1 MSTAKRFF
9 FDPEVGSTKW
19 TRRQLRAIPAGKT
32 LLDAGAGECRYKPD
46 CAHLKYTSQD
56 FAQYDGE
63 GDQVGLQTKK
73 WDNSHL
79 DIVSDITAI
88 PVEDRSFD
96 AVLCTEVLEHVPRPD
111 LAITEFSRILKPGG
125 KLIITAPFCSQTH
138 FAPYHFCTGFNV
150 YWYQE
155 MLRANGLKM
164 ISAEPNGNYFNSVFL
179 ELLRSPLVLKRYS
192 RLGVLSLLLYLVT
205 LPAAVIFF
213 PLSCLIKGSEK
224 QLTFG
229 YHVLA
234 EKI

>member
-1 MSTAKRFF
+1 MTKRFF

-19 TRRQLRAIPAGKT
+19 ACRQLAAIPAGQSI
-32 LLDAGAGECRYKPD
+32 LDAGAGECRYKPA
-46 CAHLKYTSQD
+46 CAHLKYISQD

-79 DIVSDITAI
+79 DIVSDIASI
-88 PVEDRSFD
+88 PVEDGSFD
-96 AVLCTEVLEHVPRPD
+96 NILCTEVLEHVPRPD
-111 LAITEFSRILKPGG
+111 EAIREFSRILKPGG

-155 MLRANGLKM
+155 MLRSNKLKM

-179 ELLRSPLVLKRYS
+179 ELLRSPFVLKRYS
-192 RLGVLSLLLYLVT
+192 RLGVFSMLLYLVA
-205 LPAAVIFF
+205 LPAAVIYF
-213 PLSCLIKGSEK
+213 PLAFLAKGSDK

-234 EKI
+234 EKL